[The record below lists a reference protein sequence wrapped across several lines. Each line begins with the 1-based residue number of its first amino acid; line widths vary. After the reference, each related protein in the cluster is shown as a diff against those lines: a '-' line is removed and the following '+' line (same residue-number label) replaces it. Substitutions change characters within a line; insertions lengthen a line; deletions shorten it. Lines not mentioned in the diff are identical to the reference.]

1 MPLIST
7 LCLRVLIVRVASAV
21 FKRQVR
27 KFGRAV
33 PAVCVPKLLT
43 CRAEVTTNVEYE
55 RVLACGAFPSVP
67 SDTQMRYTVAG
78 RRAEDRQLTVMGY

>member
-7 LCLRVLIVRVASAV
+7 LCLRVLIVRATSAV
-21 FKRQVR
+21 FKRQVPSSD
-27 KFGRAV
+27 

-55 RVLACGAFPSVP
+55 RVLACGGFPSVP

>member
-7 LCLRVLIVRVASAV
+7 LCLRVLMVRATSAV

-27 KFGRAV
+27 SSD

-43 CRAEVTTNVEYE
+43 RRTEVTTNIECE
-55 RVLACGAFPSVP
+55 RVRACAHFPASHR
-67 SDTQMRYTVAG
+67 DTQMRYTVAG
-78 RRAEDRQLTVMGY
+78 SRAEDRQLTVMGY

>member
-7 LCLRVLIVRVASAV
+7 LCLRVLIVRVTSAV
-21 FKRQVR
+21 FKRQVP
-27 KFGRAV
+27 GSH

-43 CRAEVTTNVEYE
+43 RRAEVTTNVEYE
-55 RVLACGAFPSVP
+55 RVLAYGAFPSVP

>member
-7 LCLRVLIVRVASAV
+7 LCLRVLIVRVTSAV
-21 FKRQVR
+21 FKRQVPSSD
-27 KFGRAV
+27 
-33 PAVCVPKLLT
+33 PAVGVPKLLT

-55 RVLACGAFPSVP
+55 RVLAYGAFPSVP